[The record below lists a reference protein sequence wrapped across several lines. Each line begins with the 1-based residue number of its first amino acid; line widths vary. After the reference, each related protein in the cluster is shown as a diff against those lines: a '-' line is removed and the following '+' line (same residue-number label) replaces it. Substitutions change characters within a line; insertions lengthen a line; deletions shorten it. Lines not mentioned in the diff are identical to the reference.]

1 MMNEVHVIRV
11 FFKRN
16 DQKIKAYSLIELSV
30 VLIVVG
36 FISTFALSNI
46 RDPQDTIETNR
57 FEDYLQRLNASSAHY
72 IKLMGIPPEVFS
84 DFIVEE
90 ANQINK
96 EQGLFLNL
104 LQDKNNE
111 VICEVSSL
119 STDTLKCDLN
129 TSKKIASYTL
139 ENGIITVTIE
149 DK

>member
-1 MMNEVHVIRV
+1 MNEVHGIRV

-16 DQKIKAYSLIELSV
+16 DPKIKAYSLIELGV
-30 VLIVVG
+30 VLVLMG

-72 IKLMGIPPEVFS
+72 TKLIGAPPEVFS

-96 EQGLFLNL
+96 NEGLFLNL
-104 LQDKNNE
+104 LQNKNNE
-111 VICEVSSL
+111 IICEVSSL
-119 STDTLKCDLN
+119 STDTLECDLN